1 MKWKNTE
8 VGNEKEGPGFSFNKT
23 FQYKDRTLGTRELRR
38 CSGVYKT
45 VKHFASGSQLTN
57 IY

>member
-8 VGNEKEGPGFSFNKT
+8 AGNEEEGPGFSFNKT
-23 FQYKDRTLGTRELRR
+23 FQYKDRILETRELRR
-38 CSGVYKT
+38 CPGVYKT
-45 VKHFASGSQLTN
+45 VKHFASRSPLTN